1 MSKRQIILF
10 VVFSSLAIVFVLL
23 INGRRSMELRGDKPI
38 DFVYAIEDL
47 DAAMNFG
54 NESESLKYFN
64 ALLNTQKLITQ
75 RAEELYKLGM
85 CNEKIVEYLMA
96 NDPKFILN
104 NASLEE
110 KAKAEKIIELVY
122 GGKK

>member
-23 INGRRSMELRGDKPI
+23 INGKRSVELKGDKPI
-38 DFVYAIEDL
+38 DFVYAMEDL

-64 ALLNTQKLITQ
+64 VLLNTQKMITQ
-75 RAEELYKLGM
+75 RAEELYRAGVH
-85 CNEKIVEYLMA
+85 NEKIVEYLMA

-110 KAKAEKIIELVY
+110 KVKAEKIIELVY
-122 GGKK
+122 GDKK